1 MAKTFVISTLLIII
15 IVILIIIAVQQPTTI
30 VTKPVPQFQEPPQE
44 DLTPRAPVIQPETPT
59 QKAPEPAP
67 PLAPGVKAEKIYPA
81 EINFWVNE
89 IRVPP
94 STTYQ
99 EGLNFIPIKDDQ
111 LKTFAGSFGPY
122 FEDPTPY
129 IHVILCAELYKV
141 QAAPACEI
149 VPIIYRNG
157 FVSFAR
163 GYQFDEYIGGQA
175 AKDYIAYYGIFLADT
190 RLGESNR
197 AVIRTVKG

>member
-1 MAKTFVISTLLIII
+1 MAKTFVISTLLVIII
-15 IVILIIIAVQQPTTI
+15 IVLIIIAVQQPKTI
-30 VTKPVPQFQEPPQE
+30 VTTPAQPQPTPTEQ
-44 DLTPRAPVIQPETPT
+44 LTPRAPILQPETPT

-67 PLAPGVKAEKIYPA
+67 PLPSGVKAEKAYPQ
-81 EINFWVNE
+81 EVNFWVNE

-94 STTYQ
+94 STVYE

-122 FEDPTPY
+122 FEDVTPY
-129 IHVILCAELYKV
+129 LKVVLCSELYKV
-141 QAAPACEI
+141 TAAPTCEI
-149 VPIIYRNG
+149 VPIVYRPNYI
-157 FVSFAR
+157 SFAR

-175 AKDYIAYYGIFLADT
+175 AKDYIAWYDVFVGNTLVAT
-190 RLGESNR
+190 SNR